1 MRQDDFAIAE
11 RVATHEN
18 TDGYQIEKNESL
30 YSRTLQRSSREIS
43 FENDTNIIIKVIVTV
58 LLFLCDAGSRCRYFL
73 RIKKKD
79 CWWYGYLKTMQKTTQ
94 KKRSVYGL
102 IVLFISLLP
111 PPSLSLFLINAITFV
126 HNRHC

>member
-73 RIKKKD
+73 RIKKKRLLVVRILEND
-79 CWWYGYLKTMQKTTQ
+79 AEDHPEKTERLRINRTLYLSASAT
-94 KKRSVYGL
+94 
-102 IVLFISLLP
+102 F
-111 PPSLSLFLINAITFV
+111 SLSFFNKCYNVCT
-126 HNRHC
+126 